1 VGRPDPNAF
10 VRVLSPA
17 LRQAASIARALEGRV
32 RNRPKR
38 GEASDVKAAL
48 TLADSAAQEAL
59 LVPLLEH
66 FPEVTLEAEEDTPSV
81 SRFPAH
87 GEARVVIDPI
97 DGTLRSY
104 LDGRGP
110 YAVMVGLA
118 IEGRYEAALLALP
131 REGIFLEAVR
141 GRGARMSRAGRE
153 MRPVRADPDGR
164 RILVSYELP
173 KGVAQRLAERGFEVS
188 YGCGGAIAVAP
199 LIPGV
204 CAGLRIAATQEGV
217 SIRGRIGALVAAEAG
232 ALLEREG
239 GAPFPEALAA
249 PARAL
254 LVAADD
260 SGLEALRYAFEAA
273 GI

>member
-153 MRPVRADPDGR
+153 MRP
-164 RILVSYELP
+164 
-173 KGVAQRLAERGFEVS
+173 